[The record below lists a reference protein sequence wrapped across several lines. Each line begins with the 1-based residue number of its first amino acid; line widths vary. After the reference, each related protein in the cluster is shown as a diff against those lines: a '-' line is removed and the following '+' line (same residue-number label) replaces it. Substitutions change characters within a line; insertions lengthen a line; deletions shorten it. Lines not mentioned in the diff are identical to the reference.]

1 MKRQITALQIK
12 SKIDVSLFSLIIAL
26 LMLLVEIK
34 EVVLKGIQSIYWVVT
49 NKIMKLIFH
58 VPHYFAGAVLLSDHF
73 KEHVS
78 IFS

>member
-34 EVVLKGIQSIYWVVT
+34 EVVLKGIQSIY
-49 NKIMKLIFH
+49 
-58 VPHYFAGAVLLSDHF
+58 
-73 KEHVS
+73 
-78 IFS
+78 